1 MHIFTM
7 LIYSVQKL
15 YDVVVL
21 FSFFRGV
28 PGGPVRLKCP
38 RMNLYR
44 AAVQGL
50 VHKSI

>member
-1 MHIFTM
+1 MHIFTL

-15 YDVVVL
+15 YDVDIL
-21 FSFFRGV
+21 FLFFRGV
-28 PGGPVRLKCP
+28 PGGPVGLKCP

-50 VHKSI
+50 VHKST